1 MNYKVCPL
9 DGRTKRAGPL
19 VLGSPVSQ
27 MVRHRSQCFTS
38 FQYLVHFINAQTG
51 SVPLLFLS
59 RLPRAVCPT
68 DSSLDEGSF
77 LMVQTV
83 S

>member
-38 FQYLVHFINAQTG
+38 FQYLVHFINA
-51 SVPLLFLS
+51 
-59 RLPRAVCPT
+59 
-68 DSSLDEGSF
+68 
-77 LMVQTV
+77 
-83 S
+83 